1 MSIHMKKLLL
11 INPLGRKSGFL
22 LSKISTFAPLS
33 LAYVAAA
40 TPPHWQVKILDE
52 NFDDFIFED
61 ADLVGITAF
70 TSNINRAYEISR
82 VYREKGIKVVMG
94 GIHASMLPDEVLQY
108 ADAVVI
114 GEAEGIW
121 KQVIADFEN
130 NRLAA
135 KYEGPRID
143 LEKENFRPRRDLLHP
158 KYSIQSVQ
166 TSRGC
171 PFNCSF
177 CSVTNY
183 LGSKYRQ
190 RCAQD
195 VLNEL
200 KDIKSEYITFVDDN
214 LIGHTLESRERA
226 RQLFQG
232 MIDLKLSKKWWMQTS
247 INAADDEEII
257 ELAAR
262 AGCLLVFIGFE
273 TIDKATLKD
282 MKKGVNL
289 KTGIANYKK
298 VVKAFHRH
306 GIGVL
311 GAFIIG
317 NDYESEDYYRKLSD
331 FLVHSGIDVFQITI
345 LTPLP
350 GTELMTEVRDAKRL
364 IFQEF
369 PQDWDK
375 YRFSYVVHHAAG
387 VEEEAIY
394 AGDNYLKNRLY
405 SFPVYPYRLLKSL
418 FSLRKLFNFYAVFKL
433 NQSMRKG
440 WRNSHYYKTCRNDL
454 K

>member
-1 MSIHMKKLLL
+1 MKKLLL

-22 LSKISTFAPLS
+22 LSKFSTFAPLS

-40 TPPHWQVKILDE
+40 TPAHWQVKILDE
-52 NFDDFIFED
+52 NFDTFTFEE

-70 TSNINRAYEISR
+70 TSNINKAYEIAR
-82 VYREKGIKVVMG
+82 IYREKGIKVVLG
-94 GIHASMLPDEVLQY
+94 GIHASMMPDEAMQY

-121 KQVIADFEN
+121 KQVVTDFEN
-130 NRLAA
+130 NRLAV

-143 LEKENFRPRRDLLHP
+143 LEKENLRPRRDLLHP
-158 KYSIQSVQ
+158 GYSWQSVQ

-177 CSVTNY
+177 CSVTTY

-195 VLNEL
+195 VLDEL

-214 LIGHTLESRERA
+214 LIGHTVESRERA
-226 RQLFQG
+226 RKLFQG

-257 ELAAR
+257 KLAAR
-262 AGCLLVFIGFE
+262 AGCLFVFIGFE
-273 TIDKATLKD
+273 TIDKETLKD

-289 KTGIANYKK
+289 KTGVDNYKK
-298 VVKAFHRH
+298 AVKAFHKH
-306 GIGVL
+306 GIGVF

-317 NDYESEDYYRKLSD
+317 NDYESGNYYKRLSD
-331 FLVHSGIDVFQITI
+331 FLVHSGIDVFQISI

-350 GTELMTEVRDAKRL
+350 GTELMAEVQDAKRL

-375 YRFSYVVHHAAG
+375 YRFSYVVHHSVG
-387 VEEEAIY
+387 VEEETIY
-394 AGDNYLKNRLY
+394 TGDNYLKNRLY
-405 SFPVYPYRLLKSL
+405 SFPIYPYRLLRSL
-418 FSLRKLFNFYAVFKL
+418 FSLRNLFTFYAVMKV
-433 NQSMRKG
+433 NQSMRKS
-440 WRNSHYYKTCRNDL
+440 WRNAHYYKTYGNDL